1 MGACEERDAG
11 VNCVFL
17 GVLETRQ
24 RRGVGGYDG
33 KSKKGVEGEKWE
45 RKKGGLLAGNGCL
58 RRWQR
63 GAYSVHVDDEFSHYR
78 RYCDL
83 LRLAQV
89 YSQVPVD
96 FS

>member
-1 MGACEERDAG
+1 MDAYEEG
-11 VNCVFL
+11 MPESTVFFW